1 MCSVY
6 HVKWTFFFRLSYT
19 HNKGYNAVMI
29 LVMALLSRPEWRH
42 LALGMSGPVFLLLL
56 WQQNEEIWEKEVP
69 PLMLQ
74 TWRHKH
80 PLTHTHLE
88 HIYSTAL
95 VVTCLCQDQV
105 TAASVSVGR
114 LEGWILSEKIYR
126 GVKLQLGCGYLL
138 SSLIEF
144 ESPKL
149 MTHS

>member
-6 HVKWTFFFRLSYT
+6 HVKWTFCFRLSYT

-80 PLTHTHLE
+80 PLTHTSWKHLQ
-88 HIYSTAL
+88 HCFSGHMPL
-95 VVTCLCQDQV
+95 SRSGDRP
-105 TAASVSVGR
+105 VSVGR

-126 GVKLQLGCGYLL
+126 GVKLQLRCGYLL

>member
-1 MCSVY
+1 
-6 HVKWTFFFRLSYT
+6 
-19 HNKGYNAVMI
+19 
-29 LVMALLSRPEWRH
+29 MALLSQPEWRH
-42 LALGMSGPVFLLLL
+42 LALGMSDPVFLLLL

-69 PLMLQ
+69 LSCY
-74 TWRHKH
+74 RHKDTNI
-80 PLTHTHLE
+80 PSLSRTHTHLE

-95 VVTCLCQDQV
+95 VATCLCQDQV

-114 LEGWILSEKIYR
+114 LEGWILSEKIYH
-126 GVKLQLGCGYLL
+126 GVKLQLRCGYLL

>member
-1 MCSVY
+1 MYLQYHLYLRTTVMVTLTYYTLHLNKYKLSCWVSYMCSVY
-6 HVKWTFFFRLSYT
+6 HVKWTFCFRLSYT

-56 WQQNEEIWEKEVP
+56 WQQNEEIWENEVP

-114 LEGWILSEKIYR
+114 LEG
-126 GVKLQLGCGYLL
+126 
-138 SSLIEF
+138 
-144 ESPKL
+144 
-149 MTHS
+149 